1 MPVVAQ
7 TQTHVRI
14 IDFVDTDHPAL
25 LRMWDKRQRG
35 YQAMGYRVAAKSVS
49 DNLNFDAGEPSEVAA
64 AITKV
69 GMKAGTQ

>member
-7 TQTHVRI
+7 TNVRI
-14 IDFVDTDHPAL
+14 IDFVDTDHPAPR
-25 LRMWDKRQRG
+25 RMWDKRQRG

-49 DNLNFDAGEPSEVAA
+49 DNLDFDAGEPNEVAA

-69 GMKAGTQ
+69 GMKAGTK